1 MLTVAWARE
10 QWLCLWVCK
19 LKLQEVWFVHHQHEG
34 CIHPLAGALSSSRL
48 RCVSSDEQHLLPA
61 LQTLRDVLPG
71 LMDRSLLAAPLLQ
84 VGSFEEVMMRM
95 TGSSGNELAA
105 WSQVMFVAPNLL
117 RQAVLKDESSSTG
130 K

>member
-1 MLTVAWARE
+1 MT
-10 QWLCLWVCK
+10 
-19 LKLQEVWFVHHQHEG
+19 
-34 CIHPLAGALSSSRL
+34 L
-48 RCVSSDEQHLLPA
+48 RCVDIIVHWTNTTGIGAWWEACDLPRSYQVHDDVFLLVHLILH
-61 LQTLRDVLPG
+61 LR
-71 LMDRSLLAAPLLQ
+71 MCSWTQ

-117 RQAVLKDESSSTG
+117 RQAVLKDESAAST